1 MKSHTLSRLEHTP
14 TKARDSRG
22 IRVSSNGG
30 LELNTRHLEEY
41 LVFSETLNWTV
52 AAERLFTTRPT
63 LVNHIR
69 ALEVEL
75 ECQLVVSNQGKL
87 ALTPAGR
94 RFTRTAKELSEQ
106 WAGACEEYR
115 TMADNLL
122 TVRVAS
128 SNLPWL
134 ETILYKARRSIQER
148 HPYKRIEI
156 APVPGTMASVE
167 SLEAGTCDI
176 AVAGF
181 KSYLKESQHP
191 MPEGVCGFALDTER
205 IRLLMT
211 QENPLFDQAEI
222 RAADLDGAMFV
233 LPPDIYRSWMRD
245 GVEGKFA
252 ERGAHVTLRT
262 LDFSGHTE
270 YFTYE
275 FGQMFG
281 IVPTTLVP
289 RYGIDARE
297 EYRTFDCVDLPLET
311 RFYAVCPSEFAA
323 SENGGLLFS
332 EMRKIAAERKGAAA

>member
-1 MKSHTLSRLEHTP
+1 M
-14 TKARDSRG
+14 
-22 IRVSSNGG
+22 
-30 LELNTRHLEEY
+30 NTRFLEEY
-41 LVFSETLNWTV
+41 LVFSELLNWTV

-63 LVNHIR
+63 LTDHIR
-69 ALEVEL
+69 SLETEL
-75 ECQLVVSNQGKL
+75 ECQLVANAQGRP

-94 RFTRTAKELSEQ
+94 RFTRSAKEVLEHWRST
-106 WAGACEEYR
+106 CKEYR
-115 TMADNLL
+115 TMANNLL

-148 HPYKRIEI
+148 HPYKHIEI
-156 APVPGTMASVE
+156 IPAHGTMTSVE
-167 SLEAGTCDI
+167 ALKEGACDI

-181 KSYLKESQHP
+181 KSYLDESARP
-191 MPEGVCGFALDTER
+191 MPEGVCGFILDTER

-211 QENPLFDQAEI
+211 QENPLFDQAKI
-222 RAADLDGAMFV
+222 RAADLDRATFV